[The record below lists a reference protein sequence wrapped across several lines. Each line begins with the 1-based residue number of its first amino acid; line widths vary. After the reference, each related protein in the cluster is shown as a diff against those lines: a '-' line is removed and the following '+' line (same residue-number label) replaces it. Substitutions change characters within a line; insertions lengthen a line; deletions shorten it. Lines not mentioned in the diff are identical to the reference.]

1 MSPRGPVLKRRVCLG
16 WAGVRDSA
24 FVPGEVWMDQSGGSR
39 LRRGG
44 AEEQG
49 GVKHL
54 PTTTQPCCLQAG
66 WGWPAF
72 TAEEAPLRFHLLFCD
87 LDSCVLP
94 PEPTSAKTSRD
105 KATLLVTARKPSGWD
120 HPKLWTITLSVSAKQ
135 GQQRWRRPTRV

>member
-1 MSPRGPVLKRRVCLG
+1 
-16 WAGVRDSA
+16 
-24 FVPGEVWMDQSGGSR
+24 MDQSGGSR

-54 PTTTQPCCLQAG
+54 PTTAQPCCLQAG

-105 KATLLVTARKPSGWD
+105 KATLLVTAGKPSGWD

-135 GQQRWRRPTRV
+135 GHQR